1 MGDDPAAVFPA
12 GFFWGAATAAYQIEG
27 AWNEDGKGES
37 IWDRFAH
44 RVGTIKGGTTGDVAC
59 DSYHRIDEDV
69 ALMRELGLNSYRFSV
84 AWPRVQPLGSG
95 AVERRGLDYYRRLV
109 DALLAAG
116 IRPLPTLYHWD
127 LPQALEDAGGWP
139 ARDTAER
146 FAEYAAIVVSALG
159 DRIDRWATFNEP
171 WIFTRLGYLA
181 GIHAPGRADAA
192 AFLRASHTVNL
203 AHGLATRAMK
213 AIRPDLQVGCAYSVS
228 PAVAASDAP
237 EDRAAAEAFHAF
249 ANRWFLDPALY
260 GTYPQHALAGE
271 IPYAEMG
278 YRDGDDRIMRA
289 GLDWAGVNYYFHVVI
304 RDAATDDG
312 ALRFRFATVD
322 RNEHPRTDFGWPVNP
337 DGLHAILVRMQGDC
351 GNIPLE
357 ITENGCSYHECPDA
371 GGRIRDARRIAYLD
385 AHLRAVAR
393 AIADGVDVCGYHH
406 WTLTDNFEWAEGT
419 TQRFGLAHLD
429 PHSLARVV
437 KDSGRWYA
445 QVARANGLSAQRGG
459 EQGNATTGSAPTG
472 PGGGPTQA

>member
-1 MGDDPAAVFPA
+1 MAHDFAPIVFPS

-27 AWNEDGKGES
+27 AWDEDGKGES

-44 RVGTIKGGTTGDVAC
+44 RVGTIKGGTTGDDAC

-69 ALMRELGLNSYRFSV
+69 ALLRELGCNSYRFSI
-84 AWPRVQPLGSG
+84 AWPRVQPRGFG
-95 AVERRGLDYYRRLV
+95 AVEQRGLDHYRRLT

-146 FAEYAAIVVSALG
+146 FAEFAAIVTGALG
-159 DRIDRWATFNEP
+159 DRIEQWATFNEP

-181 GIHAPGRADAA
+181 GIHAPGRTDAA
-192 AFLRASHTVNL
+192 AFLRATHTVNL

-213 AIRPDLQVGCAYSVS
+213 ATRAALRVGCAYSVS
-228 PAVAASDAP
+228 PAIPATDAP
-237 EDRAAAEAFHAF
+237 EDVAAAAAFHAF

-260 GTYPQHALAGE
+260 GRYPANALEGE
-271 IPYAEMG
+271 VPLDAMG
-278 YRDGDDRIMRA
+278 YRDGDDRIMRV
-289 GLDWAGVNYYFHVVI
+289 GLDWAGINYYFHLVI
-304 RDAATDDG
+304 RDAPTDDG

-337 DGLHAILVRMQGDC
+337 DGLYAILRQMWDDC
-351 GNIPLE
+351 GRIPLE
-357 ITENGCSYHECPDA
+357 ITENGCSYHECPGAD
-371 GGRIRDARRIAYLD
+371 GRIRDDRRIAYVRS
-385 AHLRAVAR
+385 HLSAVAR
-393 AIADGVDVCGYHH
+393 AIADGIDVRGYHH

-429 PHSLARVV
+429 PQSLARVV

-445 QVARANGLSAQRGG
+445 QVAR
-459 EQGNATTGSAPTG
+459 TGRLP
-472 PGGGPTQA
+472 P